1 MNMDDAIYKK
11 VAKVLDTLPNGFPA
25 TESGVEIKLLKK
37 IFTPEQA
44 DLFCDLR
51 LTFETVEEIAQRT
64 GRPLEGLKE
73 MLITMAK
80 SGQLFMIKLGRTRY
94 FKMLPWAFG
103 IYEFQLGRLD
113 REFAELN
120 EEYGPVY
127 RKQFFSTAPQ
137 LMQVLPIEEK
147 ISDKEEA
154 LPYEKVSSIIE
165 NGQSFLLNDCICKKQ
180 QGLLGRPCD
189 RPVQVCLAIAPI
201 PGVFDNSPQG
211 RVISRSEAYELL
223 KKTEEEGLVHLSGN
237 VQYGPIYIC
246 NCCKCCCG
254 VLRAIN
260 ELGIPAADVVNAHYY
275 AEIDPD
281 KCISCGLCLD
291 ERCQVG
297 AIEEGEDAYR
307 IIRDR
312 CIGCGLC
319 VSTCPAEA
327 VRLVHKGKEELV
339 TPPLTEEAWFEER
352 GRKRGVD
359 FSTYK

>member
-1 MNMDDAIYKK
+1 MDDAIYRK
-11 VAKVLDTLPNGFPA
+11 VARVLDTLPNGFPA

-37 IFTPEQA
+37 IFAPEQA
-44 DLFCDLR
+44 ELFCDMR
-51 LTFETVEEIAQRT
+51 LAFETVEEIAQRT

-73 MLITMAK
+73 RLVSMAK
-80 SGQLFMIKLGRTRY
+80 SGQLFMIKLGKTRY

-120 EEYGPVY
+120 EEYGPVFG
-127 RKQFFSTAPQ
+127 KQFFSTAPP
-137 LMQVLPIEEK
+137 LMQVLPIEEE
-147 ISDKEEA
+147 ISEKEEP
-154 LPYEKVSSIIE
+154 LPYEKVSTVIE
-165 NGQSFLLNDCICKKQ
+165 NGQSFLVNDCICKKER
-180 QGLLGRPCD
+180 GLLDKPCD
-189 RPVQVCLAIAPI
+189 RPLQVCLAIAPI
-201 PGVFDNSPQG
+201 PGVFDNSPLG
-211 RVISRSEAYELL
+211 RVISKSEAYELL
-223 KKTEEEGLVHLSGN
+223 KKTEEEALVHLSGN

-275 AEIDPD
+275 AEIDAD
-281 KCISCGLCLD
+281 SCMACGLCAD

-297 AIEEGEDAYR
+297 AVEEEGDAYR
-307 IIRDR
+307 IIRER

-319 VSTCPAEA
+319 ITTCPAEA

-339 TPPLTEEAWFEER
+339 TPPATEDAWFEER
-352 GRKRGVD
+352 GNKRGVD
-359 FSTYK
+359 FSAYK